1 METMETLVEN
11 RSAARTNLSW
21 PISMWLPEANRFF
34 NGRSTNIS
42 KSGVYMTVPM
52 TAPVKE
58 GQVVEVNF
66 PRTEALAKE
75 KGGYARIKT
84 GKVIR
89 IERKNML
96 KDASVGVA
104 IMFV

>member
-1 METMETLVEN
+1 
-11 RSAARTNLSW
+11 
-21 PISMWLPEANRFF
+21 
-34 NGRSTNIS
+34 
-42 KSGVYMTVPM
+42 M

-66 PRTEALAKE
+66 PRTESLAKE

-89 IERKNML
+89 IERRNML